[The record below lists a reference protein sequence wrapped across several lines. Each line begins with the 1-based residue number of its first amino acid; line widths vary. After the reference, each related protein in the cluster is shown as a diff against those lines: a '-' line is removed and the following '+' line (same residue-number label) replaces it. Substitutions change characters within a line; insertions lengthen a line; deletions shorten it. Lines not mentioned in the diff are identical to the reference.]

1 MMKFDRLQIRLIVGF
16 IFIAIMWILI
26 LIFESKMK
34 TTENQNVNI
43 ESSRQVE
50 SYNLKKEENNS
61 FYDSTYIMDQN
72 LSMEDLN
79 NNEDNSADKE
89 EVFSLIDKAARSPV
103 PVEAFIYSK
112 QISDE
117 DKFSGSIYY
126 DLDYKGLIDYIH
138 LFNYKAEDYRFNKL
152 RNTDKYIWGSFY
164 KKNSNEGH
172 TYVIVNKADGKIKAL
187 NNDLIQVIVY

>member
-126 DLDYKGLIDYIH
+126 DLDYKGLIDYID
-138 LFNYKAEDYRFNKL
+138 LFKYKAEDYRFNKL